1 MNFKIAFLAVF
12 LTLSFLGKGVAQEL
26 NAKVTINT
34 PVNTT
39 VDKTFY
45 NEMEKSISDLMNN
58 STWTEDDYEVIEKI
72 EVNIT
77 LTITAEIDANNFEGE
92 LIIQASRPIYN
103 SLYQSPLINHVDKNV
118 TFSYIT
124 QQVLRKSN
132 DGYYDNLS
140 SILSYYA
147 YLILGLDA
155 DSFELYGGDKYFQEA
170 LNVINNLSGGLKDDA
185 GWKNSGITK
194 NNRYWILEN
203 LMNSRFRQFRQ
214 AYYEYHRLGLDD
226 MIEDP
231 DKRRAILSSALTA
244 IGDVNESNQNSI
256 LLQIFSNTKREEV
269 VEIFKVDERGP
280 RSKIRNI
287 MVRIDPANAN
297 KFDELK

>member
-1 MNFKIAFLAVF
+1 
-12 LTLSFLGKGVAQEL
+12 
-26 NAKVTINT
+26 
-34 PVNTT
+34 
-39 VDKTFY
+39 
-45 NEMEKSISDLMNN
+45 
-58 STWTEDDYEVIEKI
+58 
-72 EVNIT
+72 
-77 LTITAEIDANNFEGE
+77 
-92 LIIQASRPIYN
+92 
-103 SLYQSPLINHVDKNV
+103 
-118 TFSYIT
+118 
-124 QQVLRKSN
+124 
-132 DGYYDNLS
+132 
-140 SILSYYA
+140 
-147 YLILGLDA
+147 
-155 DSFELYGGDKYFQEA
+155 
-170 LNVINNLSGGLKDDA
+170 
-185 GWKNSGITK
+185 
-194 NNRYWILEN
+194 
-203 LMNSRFRQFRQ
+203 FRQ